1 MNLFQNRKI
10 LVATKHQKE
19 KVIAPILEKE
29 LGVRCFVDETFDSD
43 VFGTFTGE
51 VERKL
56 DPLSTARAK
65 CLHAMQANNC
75 DLGVASEGSFG
86 PHPSMFFVS
95 ADDELLVLID
105 LKNNLELVA
114 RELSINTNF
123 NAKEIHSE
131 EELFDFARSIG
142 FPGHALILRKS
153 KEDNS
158 EIHKGIS
165 DSSVLRATFEQLMLK
180 YNSVYVETD
189 MRAMNNPTRMKVI
202 ERAAEKLAKKVKSTC
217 PQCQM
222 PGFDVTDAKKGLKC
236 GLCGLPTNSAISY
249 IYRCSHCNFWREE
262 MYPDNKTTEDPTYC
276 DHCNP

>member
-114 RELSINTNF
+114 RELSTNTNF

-131 EELFDFARSIG
+131 EELFDFAQSIG
-142 FPGHALILRKS
+142 FPFHALILRKS

-180 YNSVYVETD
+180 YNSVYAETD

-236 GLCGLPTNSAISY
+236 GLCGLPTNSPISY